1 MVCALACINL
11 NDISKYDE
19 AGAEKEPNGKDKLD
33 ALTGAK
39 QAFEGRRKMGAGSIW
54 RGLFWFI
61 LPFKEIL
68 KRDSVFRETLDV

>member
-1 MVCALACINL
+1 MFCALACINV

-33 ALTGAK
+33 ALTGAR
-39 QAFEGRRKMGAGSIW
+39 QAFGGRRKMGAGSIW
-54 RGLFWFI
+54 RGLFGFI

-68 KRDSVFRETLDV
+68 KRDSVFRESGDV